1 MAVRTGIGYDA
12 HRLEAGRPLWL
23 GGVRID
29 FEAGLAG
36 HSDGDALIHAL
47 VDAILGAAGL
57 GDIGTHF
64 PSSATQYR
72 GASSLQFL
80 RHAAE
85 LLGQQGW
92 HVSNL
97 DATIIAERPRL
108 ASYYE
113 NMREVIAE
121 SLGLTATQVNIKSTT
136 SDGMGFPG
144 RGEGIAA
151 LAIATIEGNG

>member
-1 MAVRTGIGYDA
+1 LTVRTGIGYDA
-12 HRLEAGRPLWL
+12 HRLEAGRPLWI
-23 GGVRID
+23 GGVQID

-36 HSDGDALIHAL
+36 HSDGDVLVHAL

-64 PSSATQYR
+64 PSSDPQYS

-80 RHAAE
+80 RYTAE
-85 LLGQQGW
+85 LLERQGW
-92 HVSNL
+92 RVVNL
-97 DATIIAERPRL
+97 DATIVAERPRL
-108 ASYYE
+108 APFSE
-113 NMREVIAE
+113 SMREVIAE
-121 SLGLTATQVNIKSTT
+121 SLGLTSAQVNIKSTT

>member
-1 MAVRTGIGYDA
+1 MSVRTGIGYDA

-64 PSSATQYR
+64 PSSDPQYR
-72 GASSLQFL
+72 GASSILFL
-80 RHAAE
+80 RHAAG
-85 LLGQQGW
+85 LLEQQGW
-92 HVSNL
+92 RVTNL

-108 ASYYE
+108 APFSQ
-113 NMREVIAE
+113 NMR
-121 SLGLTATQVNIKSTT
+121 
-136 SDGMGFPG
+136 
-144 RGEGIAA
+144 
-151 LAIATIEGNG
+151 

>member
-1 MAVRTGIGYDA
+1 MSVRTGIGYDA

-23 GGVRID
+23 GGIQID

-36 HSDGDALIHAL
+36 HSDGDALVHAL
-47 VDAILGAAGL
+47 VDAMLGAAGL

-64 PSSATQYR
+64 PSSDPQYR
-72 GASSLQFL
+72 GASSILFL
-80 RHAAE
+80 KHAAG
-85 LLGQQGW
+85 LLEQQGW
-92 HVSNL
+92 RVTNL

-113 NMREVIAE
+113 NMRETIAE
-121 SLGLTATQVNIKSTT
+121 SLGLAQAQVNIKSTT
-136 SDGMGFPG
+136 SDGMGFAG

-151 LAIATIEGNG
+151 FAIATIEGNV